1 MLQYQLQSIHKIAS
15 AFEKTSTRKSVNKIK
30 RFTSQ
35 GLDVDSSI
43 KESRSYYFNELE
55 KQTILA
61 KSIFILAFSYLEHY
75 VNNLCEIYKN
85 NFDGIT
91 LKLNEINGKG
101 ITRAKIYLEKVAN
114 ASPLMTNEEWEKF
127 SILNEIRNKIVHSGS
142 LSDEELGKKINK
154 LSKNNLISINMF
166 GEIEFQTEFDES
178 FHCPR
183 LHVGK
188 SYENGLK
195 VDYVTILYRDDQPV
209 LQVGAYVNP
218 SEEFDFTSWS
228 CLWKGWLVSGFG
240 NSIVFIHPE
249 SHATHLFDFHLIQK
263 EENH

>member
-1 MLQYQLQSIHKIAS
+1 LSSATEPTSSNFTRIRFFSNIMLQYQLQSIHKIAS

-166 GEIEFQTEFDES
+166 GEIEFQTEFVNTFIIEYHRI
-178 FHCPR
+178 F
-183 LHVGK
+183 
-188 SYENGLK
+188 LK
-195 VDYVTILYRDDQPV
+195 I
-209 LQVGAYVNP
+209 
-218 SEEFDFTSWS
+218 E
-228 CLWKGWLVSGFG
+228 
-240 NSIVFIHPE
+240 
-249 SHATHLFDFHLIQK
+249 LFDNYIKLSK
-263 EENH
+263 KRKYKKGNDA